1 MRVLIVDDEDLA
13 RRRLARLLEGFPRIE
28 VVGEAADG
36 EEALEKIAELSPGL
50 VFLDIQMPGC
60 SGIEVALSLPS
71 PPPRVIFCTAY
82 DEYALEA
89 FEADA
94 ADYLLK
100 PASRARVAQALRKV
114 SFADPGKLPDFSAG
128 GPPKRFLGKVGTRYQ
143 VVPAGDVLFFSSD
156 EGLTRLHTA
165 EQTFWLEPSLT
176 DLERRLGDADFY
188 RVSRAALVRLQEV
201 KEVVPLIGGHGQV
214 RMRNGD
220 TLAVSRRRMKELL
233 ARLEG

>member
-1 MRVLIVDDEDLA
+1 MRALIVDDEELA
-13 RRRLARLLEGFPRIE
+13 RRRLGRLLEAFPEVE

-36 EEALEKIAELSPGL
+36 EEALAKIAELAPEL
-50 VFLDIQMPGC
+50 VFLDVQMPGC

-71 PPPRVIFCTAY
+71 PPPKIIFCTAY

-89 FEADA
+89 FEVDA

-100 PASRARVAQALRKV
+100 PVSRVRLAHALDKV
-114 SFADPGKLPDFSAG
+114 RSKSAEPLPGLGAPR
-128 GPPKRFLGKVGTRYQ
+128 RFLGKIGTRYQ
-143 VVPAGDVLFFSSD
+143 VVPAADVLFFSSD

-165 EQTFWLEPSLT
+165 ERSLWMEPSLA
-176 DLERRLGDADFY
+176 DLERRLGDAEFC
-188 RVSRAALVRLQEV
+188 RISRQALVRLQEV

-214 RMRNGD
+214 RLSNGE

-233 ARLEG
+233 RRLEG